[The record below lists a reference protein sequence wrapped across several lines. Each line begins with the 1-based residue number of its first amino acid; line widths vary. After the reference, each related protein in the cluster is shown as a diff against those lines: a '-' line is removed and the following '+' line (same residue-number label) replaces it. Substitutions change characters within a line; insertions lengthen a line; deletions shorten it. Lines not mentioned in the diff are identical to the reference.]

1 MTESRQGS
9 ATTERD
15 ADRAWLA
22 YWNRSVGVWRIVAP
36 AAGVA
41 SGWLVIAQA
50 GLLAAL
56 VHAVAV
62 AGAGLSASMPLL
74 LALLGIILLRAGCNG
89 LQEWAAAE
97 AAYRVQHQLRVHLY
111 QRLIALG
118 PVGAARYAPG
128 SLASAVMEQINA
140 LGPYAGR
147 YQPQMVITVIVPVGI
162 LAVVLWLDWLAA
174 LLLLFAAPLIPLFMA
189 LVGMGAEAVSRS
201 QHQAMARLGGY
212 FADRL
217 RGLDL
222 LRHLGRADDEARTL
236 ERVGDAYRR
245 RSMAVLRVA
254 FLSSA
259 VLEFFSSVAIAMIA
273 IYIGMGLLGYVTYGP
288 APELTLFTGLFI
300 LLLAPEFFQPLRQLA
315 QYYHDRAAAL
325 GAAAELRP
333 IAEARSPMP
342 MGGDSLPPGT
352 APRITLEGATVQGDA
367 DATLLETVDL
377 DIHAAE
383 SVLIQGPSG
392 SGKTTLLHVI
402 AGFTELDAGA
412 VRVNEVPLSQMDRSA
427 WQQCIGWLGQRPGL
441 VPGTLRA
448 TLAPQNEDAPDTVLN
463 SALRRAGAADVVEAA
478 PQGLETSIDE
488 RGGGFSGG
496 EAQRL
501 ALARALL
508 RDAPILLM
516 DEPTASL
523 DPQSAAQVSEA
534 LRAEAARGVTVII
547 ASHAVSRFAWV
558 DRTITL
564 SEGRV
569 TGDRHA

>member
-1 MTESRQGS
+1 MSGSRAEADTS
-9 ATTERD
+9 ARG

-22 YWNRSVGVWRIVAP
+22 YWNRSVGAWRIVAP
-36 AAGVA
+36 LAGVA
-41 SGWLVIAQA
+41 AGWLVIVQA

-62 AGAGLSASMPLL
+62 NAAGLSASMPLL
-74 LALLGIILLRAGCNG
+74 LGLLGVIVLRAGCNG

-97 AAYRVQHQLRVHLY
+97 AAYRVQHRLRVHLY
-111 QRLIALG
+111 QRLVALG

-128 SLASAVMEQINA
+128 SLASAVMEQISA

-259 VLEFFSSVAIAMIA
+259 VLEFFSSVAIAMVA

-288 APELTLFTGLFI
+288 APELTLFSGLFV

-333 IAEARSPMP
+333 ITEAPSPMP
-342 MGGDSLPPGT
+342 IGGDGQPPVT
-352 APRITLEGATVQGDA
+352 APRITLAGATVRGDGDA
-367 DATLLETVDL
+367 ALLEAVDL
-377 DIHAAE
+377 DIAAGE

-402 AGFTELDAGA
+402 AGFTELADGA
-412 VRVNEVPLSQMDRSA
+412 VRINDQPLQLLDRSA
-427 WQQCIGWLGQRPGL
+427 WQQRIGWLGQRPGL

-448 TLAPQNEDAPDTVLN
+448 TLAPHKQDPEEAAMTA
-463 SALRRAGAADVVEAA
+463 ALRRAGVAHVVKTA
-478 PQGLETSIDE
+478 PQGLDTVIDE

-508 RDAPILLM
+508 RGAPILLM

-523 DPQSAAQVSEA
+523 DPQAAAEVSDA

-558 DRTITL
+558 DRSVTL
-564 SEGRV
+564 SDGRL
-569 TGDRHA
+569 TEAAHA